1 MTACDL
7 ARALEKCKKVRKLD
21 FVTGKAGWLLLATAD
36 GQGTELLKST
46 DGGSTWQLVPI
57 DIDAGQRE

>member
-1 MTACDL
+1 M
-7 ARALEKCKKVRKLD
+7 RQLD

>member
-1 MTACDL
+1 MTAGDL
-7 ARALEKCKKVRKLD
+7 AWALEKGERVRQLD

-46 DGGSTWQLVPI
+46 DGGSTWQQVPI
-57 DIDAGQRE
+57 VASGSNE